1 MSISVF
7 CRNPSQDGKIYFL
20 KKRTG
25 GVKIYLYYKKHIKYS
40 YFYVRLN
47 LIPHDETDEI
57 KERSDVKDL
66 YIRKCVASKQTSTY
80 VVIYL

>member
-1 MSISVF
+1 MMSIGVF
-7 CRNPSQDGKIYFL
+7 YRNPSQDGKTYFL

-25 GVKIYLYYKKHIKYS
+25 GVKIYLYYKKHIKYF

-57 KERSDVKDL
+57 KERSDGEHL
-66 YIRKCVASKQTSTY
+66 FIR
-80 VVIYL
+80 